1 MIMEQLVL
9 WGGFWF
15 VMLNVFL
22 IILENSRYTP

>member
-1 MIMEQLVL
+1 MIAEQLVL

-15 VMLNVFL
+15 VVWNVFL